1 MLAGALLASASSAA
15 VPDEGITMAAAFDMA
30 KETAPALLT
39 SKYQVDIAVADRDIS
54 RAKSL
59 PQLSLFG
66 QWSENK
72 IEYDGPL
79 TGGFHCKL

>member
-39 SKYQVDIAVADRDIS
+39 SKYQVDIAVADRTSVERNLYRSFPCLDSGQKI
-54 RAKSL
+54 KSSMTD
-59 PQLSLFG
+59 P
-66 QWSENK
+66 
-72 IEYDGPL
+72 
-79 TGGFHCKL
+79 